1 MANYQL
7 DYEQMI
13 KTPKDVFTII
23 NRYKSSVKR
32 NACIENESYYDG
44 ENWTIMHLPDRKY
57 WSDRIITDKD
67 GNPIYDASGRPKRVN
82 AQITNPFVA
91 NNRVPYGIF
100 HDIVSQKVNTLLHE
114 TPLINTDVEIP
125 DKYREQLGY
134 TLKQAAIE
142 ASICGESFIYED
154 KDGNFAV
161 FDTADCIPFY
171 DNQTGVLRAL
181 IRFMIKQGEWTKKRS
196 TIAEV
201 YTETGLAI
209 YEKTGNEIKLISETP
224 YKFIKET
231 SVILNKVT
239 GISLSKL
246 PIAVFKNNEDSKSD
260 LTPSIRAKID
270 VIDLV
275 QSGFINN
282 IEDFSDVFWVLKKTP
297 TGSMDDDDYADFF
310 ANINRTKK
318 LFAEDAT
325 PEQFSIPHEAR
336 SKAVEMLELQ
346 IIKESGVIDTEK
358 LSATQ
363 LTTTAIKAATM
374 KLEQKV
380 SDFEW
385 FVNETAHAL
394 VDIYKEYNTL
404 NFDYT
409 IDFSKLIINNATE
422 TIDNIMKIRND
433 ISQLTV
439 LKLLNNLGYIDDVD
453 KELEQLKKESEE
465 RISLFEYPTEPKE
478 IIEPTDNSTEE

>member
-7 DYEQMI
+7 DYEELV
-13 KTPKDVFTII
+13 KTPADVFEII

-57 WSDRIITDKD
+57 WSDRILTDAE
-67 GNPIYDASGRPKRVN
+67 GNPIYDAQNRPKRVN
-82 AQITNPFVA
+82 AEITNPFVA

-114 TPLINTDVEIP
+114 TPLINTTAEISE
-125 DKYREQLGY
+125 KYREQLGY

-142 ASICGESFIYED
+142 ASICGESFIYQDNE
-154 KDGNFAV
+154 GNFTV

-171 DNQTGVLRAL
+171 DNKTGVLKVL
-181 IRFMIKQGEWTKKRS
+181 IRFMIKQGEWSKKKS

-201 YTETGLAI
+201 YTEDGLVI
-209 YEKTGNEIKLISETP
+209 LEKTGQVITTVSNLP
-224 YKFIKET
+224 YKFIKTT
-231 SVILNKVT
+231 SVILNKVKS
-239 GISLSKL
+239 ISLSKL

-282 IEDFSDVFWVLKKTP
+282 IEDFSDVFWILKKTP
-297 TGSMDDDDYADFF
+297 TGAMSDDDYADFF
-310 ANINRTKK
+310 ANINKTKK
-318 LFAEDAT
+318 IFVEDAA

-336 SKAVEMLELQ
+336 SKAVEMLEMQ

-385 FVNETAHAL
+385 FANETAHTL
-394 VDIYKEYNTL
+394 IDTYQEYTGNK
-404 NFDYT
+404 FDYT
-409 IDFSKLIINNATE
+409 VDFSKLIINNTTE
-422 TIDNIMKIRND
+422 TIDNIVKIRND

-439 LKLLNNLGYIDDVD
+439 LKMLQRIGYIDNVD
-453 KELEQLKKESEE
+453 AELEQIKKENED
-465 RISLFEYPTEPKE
+465 RISLFEYPTE
-478 IIEPTDNSTEE
+478 NTEE

>member
-7 DYEQMI
+7 DYEELV
-13 KTPKDVFTII
+13 KTPADVFKII

-44 ENWTIMHLPDRKY
+44 ENWTIMHLPDRQY

-67 GNPIYDASGRPKRVN
+67 GNVVYDKSGRPKRVN

-100 HDIVSQKVNTLLHE
+100 HDIVSQKVNTLFHE
-114 TPLINTDVEIP
+114 TPLINTTSEVP
-125 DKYREQLGY
+125 DIYREQLGY
-134 TLKQAAIE
+134 ALRQAAIE
-142 ASICGESFIYED
+142 ASICGESFIYQD
-154 KDGNFAV
+154 NDGNFTV

-181 IRFMIKQGEWTKKRS
+181 IRFMIKQGDWTKKRS

-201 YTETGLAI
+201 YTEAGLAI
-209 YEKTGNEIKLISETP
+209 YQKKGGEITRISELP

-231 SVILNKVT
+231 SVILNKVK

-246 PIAVFKNNEDSKSD
+246 PIAIFRNNEDGKSD

-363 LTTTAIKAATM
+363 LTTTAIKAATL

-385 FVNETAHAL
+385 FANETARAL
-394 VDIYKEYNTL
+394 VDTYQEYKNIKFE
-404 NFDYT
+404 YT

-439 LKLLNNLGYIDDVD
+439 LNLLNRLGYVDDVD
-453 KELEQLKKESEE
+453 RELEQIKKENEDKVSIFDIPEIPEE
-465 RISLFEYPTEPKE
+465 
-478 IIEPTDNSTEE
+478 